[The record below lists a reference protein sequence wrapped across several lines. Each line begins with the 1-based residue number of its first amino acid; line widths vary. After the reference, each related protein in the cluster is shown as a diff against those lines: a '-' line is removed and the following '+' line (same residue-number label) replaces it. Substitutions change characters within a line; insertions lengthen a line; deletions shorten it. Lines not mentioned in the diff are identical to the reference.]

1 MRYGCVNQTF
11 CRYRFKVA
19 DTATD
24 ILPKKVADTAIAI
37 FREKVARYFSAI
49 DTRKM

>member
-1 MRYGCVNQTF
+1 MLATALQTF

-24 ILPKKVADTAIAI
+24 SLPKNVADTDIATL
-37 FREKVARYFSAI
+37 RDKVAAI
-49 DTRKM
+49 DIDTGKL